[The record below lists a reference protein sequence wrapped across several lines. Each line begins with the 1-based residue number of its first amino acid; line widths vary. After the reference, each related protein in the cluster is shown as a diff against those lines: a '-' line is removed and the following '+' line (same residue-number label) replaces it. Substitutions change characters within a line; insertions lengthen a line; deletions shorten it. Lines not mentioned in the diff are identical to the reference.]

1 MDSRVIKGKQHC
13 VFDDAEEYAEYF
25 DKGKA
30 PPIHSNWK
38 SAQES
43 DWVYADDGKIVQLLK
58 VSDIK
63 HPNDSKNYKYAQGWV
78 RTVVGTFIKT
88 KDSTMDSDFSK
99 HKDRYTFSGKKSTP
113 AKRLR
118 SRKTVTKRERLFA
131 TSIAAGHGA
140 ISAYKSS
147 FGDIPDDKAKS
158 KAVMLL
164 KQERVMK
171 EIEKSVMDVAK
182 SMGIDH
188 EYVFNNLK
196 ILCEDSDDENIVL
209 QATKELGKAIG
220 TLGAPQKKNV
230 EMGIY
235 GMVQQFSPEELEKAK
250 RPMLESKEV
259 EEVTG

>member
-1 MDSRVIKGKQHC
+1 VDSRVIKGNRHY
-13 VFDDAEEYAEYF
+13 VFDSAEEYAEHF

-38 SAQES
+38 DAQEG
-43 DWVYADDGKIVQLLK
+43 DWVYSDDGKVVQLLK

-63 HPNDSKNYKYAQGWV
+63 HPNDSKNYQYAQGWV

-88 KDSTMDSDFSK
+88 KDSSMDSDFSK

-118 SRKTVTKRERLFA
+118 SRKTVTKKERLFA
-131 TSIAAGHGA
+131 TSVAAGHGVVA
-140 ISAYKSS
+140 AYQSS
-147 FGDIPDDKAKS
+147 FGNSMPDQKARA
-158 KAVMLL
+158 KAVILL

-188 EYVFNNLK
+188 QYVLNNLK
-196 ILCEDSDDENIVL
+196 ILCESSEDENIVL
-209 QATKELGKAIG
+209 QSTKELGKAIG

-235 GMVQQFSPEELEKAK
+235 GMMQQFSPEEIDEAK
-250 RPMLESKEV
+250 RPMLEEV
-259 EEVTG
+259 ESE